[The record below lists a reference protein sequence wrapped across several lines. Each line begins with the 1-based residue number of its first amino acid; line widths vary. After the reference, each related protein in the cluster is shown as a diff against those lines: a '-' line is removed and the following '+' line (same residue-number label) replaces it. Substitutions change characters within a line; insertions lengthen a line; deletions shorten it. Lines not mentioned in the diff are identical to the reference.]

1 MRLSVLSFVL
11 GMGLLA
17 PSAAEAFC
25 GFYVGGAD
33 AKLFNNATVVVLMR
47 EGTRTVL
54 SMQNNYQ
61 GPPEGFAMVV
71 PVPVVLQKENVK
83 TLPRELFDKVDRL
96 AAPRLVE
103 YWEQDPCNPTPQ
115 VEWQPMQRGMVVV
128 TDSEIRLG
136 VRIEAK
142 FVVGEYEVVILSAN
156 DSVGLDKWLRLQK
169 YKIPAGAE
177 PFLRPYVQG
186 GMKFF
191 VAKVNPAKVK
201 FENGSAMLSPLR
213 FHYDSESF
221 NLPVRLGLVNSAGTQ
236 DLLVHI
242 IANNQRFEVANYP
255 NVTIPTNLDVA
266 EGTAGNFGAFYAAL
280 FDKTL
285 AKHRGGVVTEYVWPV
300 TKCDP
305 CPGPVGIGLT
315 GGDLM
320 SLGADA
326 LPSTA
331 ATMSPTVT
339 YSRQPEVKP
348 DQSAANFG
356 SLIHGELTSRV
367 TQCYRAA
374 FESNRSIEA
383 DFDLSFSVDSAGSA
397 SGMSIKGGD
406 LAPKLSACVTKSVTQ
421 VPWPKGAAGSG
432 RATVTVPF
440 KLVRTTSFTGENYV
454 VTRLHARYTK
464 EALGE
469 DLVFRAAPPIW
480 GGHERRDASGKLD
493 HEAKPSQVNSFQGRY
508 AIRHPWKGKV
518 ECASPVRGVW
528 GPPPGQARIEA
539 KPAADIA
546 FAPRGGVNLLSFLKE
561 DVPALGISLAD
572 TTTGAPSPE
581 APLFSEPDPQAKPA
595 PKPAVTAAP
604 PPPAPQAGG
613 CAACAVMPSRS
624 DVDNRGGGSTGVVA
638 AISAAV
644 LALFSGL
651 RRSKRR
657 R

>member
-33 AKLFNNATVVVLMR
+33 AKLFNNATLVVLMR

-71 PVPVVLQKENVK
+71 PVPIVLQKENVK
-83 TLPRELFDKVDRL
+83 TLPRELFDKVDNL

-115 VEWQPMQRGMVVV
+115 HEWQPMRQRGMVVV

-136 VRIEAK
+136 VRVEAK
-142 FVVGEYEVVILSAN
+142 FAVGEYEVVILSAN

-169 YKIPAGAE
+169 YKIPEGAE

-191 VAKVNPAKVK
+191 VAKVNPAKVR
-201 FENGSAMLSPLR
+201 FENGSAMLSPIR

-242 IANNQRFEVANYP
+242 IAKDQRFEVANYP

-285 AKHRGGVVTEYVWPV
+285 AKNPGAVVTEYVWPV

-315 GGDLM
+315 GADLM

-326 LPSTA
+326 LPSTT
-331 ATMSPTVT
+331 ATFFPTVT
-339 YSRQPEVKP
+339 YSRQAEVKP
-348 DQSAANFG
+348 QPSSANFQSPIYG
-356 SLIHGELTSRV
+356 DLTSRL

-374 FESNRSIEA
+374 FEGNRNLEA

-397 SGMSIKGGD
+397 SGMVIKGGNLD
-406 LAPKLSACVTKSVTQ
+406 PKLSACVTKSVTQ
-421 VPWPKGAAGSG
+421 VQWPKREAGSG
-432 RATVTVPF
+432 RVAVTAPV
-440 KLVRTTSFTGENYV
+440 KLVRTSSFAGGNYM

-464 EALGE
+464 DALGE

-480 GGHERRDASGKLD
+480 GGHEIRDASGKLE

-546 FAPRGGVNLLSFLKE
+546 FAPRGGVNLLSFLKQ
-561 DVPALGISLAD
+561 DVPALGISLGD
-572 TTTGAPSPE
+572 TATGAPSPE

-604 PPPAPQAGG
+604 QPPPPAPQAGG

-624 DVDNRGGGSTGVVA
+624 DVDNRGSVA

-644 LALFSGL
+644 LALFTGL
-651 RRSKRR
+651 RRSRR
-657 R
+657 RR